1 MWNHPP
7 ACRLQCWDAL
17 GQPTNRA
24 GTQPTCHQTGYLKSS
39 WAHSLSLNTP
49 LDMAMPT
56 RGKRPCSSHQWAGS
70 SPSHHAAAAKSLQ
83 SCLTLCDPRDGS
95 PPGSPVP
102 GILHARTLEWAAIS
116 FSNTWKWTLKVKS
129 LSRVWRSAIPW
140 TVAYQAPPS
149 MWFSR
154 QEYWSGVPLS
164 FPTMRPPQISKPA
177 SPTSGQISEARELH
191 HCSLWNG
198 NCNHRKTK
206 WDSKSV
212 LNGGARQNPRRTT
225 EWHWDKQSTQNRI
238 QSNDSED
245 APRSRKENR
254 GTDQEDTRNVEQ

>member
-49 LDMAMPT
+49 LDVAMPT

-154 QEYWSGVPLS
+154 QEYWNRLPSFSRGSSRPRDRTRVSHIPGTCFNLWATREAPDYSLLLLLS
-164 FPTMRPPQISKPA
+164 HFSCVQLCATP
-177 SPTSGQISEARELH
+177 
-191 HCSLWNG
+191 
-198 NCNHRKTK
+198 
-206 WDSKSV
+206 
-212 LNGGARQNPRRTT
+212 
-225 EWHWDKQSTQNRI
+225 
-238 QSNDSED
+238 
-245 APRSRKENR
+245 
-254 GTDQEDTRNVEQ
+254 